1 MSRVEVKFA
10 CKGPSRPRNDR
21 QLIRY
26 HGYMNETVLYVGTE
40 AEGLRRVINDREPA
54 DRPNAF
60 TTTSVSD
67 AVDRLIGGR
76 FDRVLL
82 GSGTETRDVR
92 VLLRLADTDPSLTTL
107 SRREAHESLD
117 DDLAALVD
125 GTFDPDDP
133 ESDGP
138 LAAVGE
144 PVGDAASGAV
154 SATRPTASADDAVD
168 DPLTESATGIACVD
182 RDGTYLWVND
192 RMADSIDGPDGDVV
206 GRSLRDA
213 PPEDLT
219 ADLPELWAHAVR
231 TGAKQRTVVSDGPSS
246 RSVTIRP
253 IDGDRYLLLEEPH
266 EPEFAFTGKYLDRL
280 ADLFFIVDFDGRLV
294 YWNEAVSEVTGY
306 SDVELGE
313 LDAFRLFDSGDRDR
327 AVEAVE
333 RVRSDGEHSIEL
345 RLATSD
351 GETIPYQFSAS
362 VVEDDA
368 GRPLY
373 VCGIGRDITTK
384 IEMQAEIE
392 SVVDDLRESNAELER
407 FAYVA
412 SHDLKEPLRTIQSFL
427 RLLENRYGDELGDDG
442 SEYVEFAI
450 DGAARMSSM
459 IDDLLEYSRGGGEVS
474 FEAVDTEA
482 VFEEVIEN
490 LRSTIAESGAR
501 ITAGSLPTV
510 AADRTLVVQLF
521 QNLVENAITHADG
534 RPQVH
539 VTAEPAGEMVRF
551 AVADE
556 NGGMTE
562 AETEG
567 IFEIFSS
574 GHDETG
580 SGIGLA
586 TCEKIVESHG
596 GSIGVESEAGVGSVF
611 HFTLPKTPPSGGE
624 QGDAA
629 AVPADAVGSV
639 DPSTHGDGGAQR

>member
-1 MSRVEVKFA
+1 
-10 CKGPSRPRNDR
+10 
-21 QLIRY
+21 
-26 HGYMNETVLYVGTE
+26 MNETVLYVGTDAE
-40 AEGLRRVINDREPA
+40 ALRRGINDRKPA
-54 DRPNAF
+54 DRPNVFA
-60 TTTSVSD
+60 TTSVSD

-82 GSGTETRDVR
+82 GAGTETRDVR
-92 VLLRLADTDPSLTTL
+92 VLLRLAATDPSLTTL
-107 SRREAHESLD
+107 SRRAAHESLD

-125 GTFDPDDP
+125 GTFEPDDTD
-133 ESDGP
+133 SNGP

-144 PVGDAASGAV
+144 PV
-154 SATRPTASADDAVD
+154 D
-168 DPLTESATGIACVD
+168 DPIWESATGIACVD

-192 RMADSIDGPDGDVV
+192 RMADRVDGPDGDVV

-213 PPEDLT
+213 PPADLT
-219 ADLPELWAHAVR
+219 DDLPELWAHAVR

-280 ADLFFIVDFDGRLV
+280 TDLFFVVDFDGRLV

-313 LDAFRLFDSGDRDR
+313 LDAFRLFDSGDRER
-327 AVEAVE
+327 AVEAIE

-345 RLATSD
+345 RLVTSD

-373 VCGIGRDITTK
+373 VCGIGRDITTR

-412 SHDLKEPLRTIQSFL
+412 SHDLKEPLRTIRSFL

-450 DGAARMSSM
+450 DGATRMSSM
-459 IDDLLEYSRGGGEVS
+459 IDDLLRYSRVGGEVS

-482 VFEEVIEN
+482 VFEAVIEN

-501 ITAGSLPTV
+501 ITADSLPTV

-521 QNLVENAITHADG
+521 QNLVENAITHADD

-539 VTAEPAGEMVRF
+539 VTAEPAGEAVRF

-556 NGGMTE
+556 NEGMTE

-567 IFEIFSS
+567 IFELFSS
-574 GHDETG
+574 GHDEAGT
-580 SGIGLA
+580 GIGLA

-596 GSIGVESEAGVGSVF
+596 GSIGVESEPGVGSEF

-624 QGDAA
+624 HGDVA
-629 AVPADAVGSV
+629 AVPADAVGPA
-639 DPSTHGDGGAQR
+639 DPSTYGDGDGGAQR